1 MLIKDLNG
9 DDSPE
14 LIYVES
20 GGGEQVHWG
29 EMHIYTMKTAQVKV
43 SSSKSVNNKYVKN
56 YKRIFTKANAGKK
69 ISIK

>member
-1 MLIKDLNG
+1 
-9 DDSPE
+9 
-14 LIYVES
+14 
-20 GGGEQVHWG
+20 
-29 EMHIYTMKTAQVKV
+29 MKTAQVKV